1 MAVPL
6 DSSVSF
12 NKDLL
17 AGDNVDITPASTS
30 EAERKLRSSVLS
42 KINVSKVRDLTPK
55 KKFLFDS
62 LRKERV
68 ALQRLQKKYEKKSLS
83 LQELVDGLQGDSHK
97 LVAALAKTMTP
108 ASAQLL
114 ASQVGRSKRSPN
126 GFRWSTN
133 EKLLA
138 LRIFK
143 RSPKCY
149 VLLRSIFTLPCP
161 STLINLLNRVP
172 LCTGVNS
179 VIFESLARSVSK
191 YDVQDRVC
199 CLMFDEMQIRKHL
212 QYDSRLDRILGFED
226 LGGGAVQ
233 SRAVVA
239 NQALVFMAKGLRRKW
254 KQPVGYFF
262 NSGGANGQVL
272 SILLKEVLRA
282 CRDAGLRVI
291 ATVCD
296 MGSKNIAALKALGA
310 SYERPF
316 FTFDNQEVVTIYDPP
331 HLLKCARNMILDH
344 DVLLNVK
351 IGDDNPQVMTASWNH
366 IQKAV
371 ILQKDEP
378 YSTLHKVGGFHL
390 KPHGFLK
397 MKVSLAAQVMSNS
410 MAATLH
416 NMASEGTC

>member
-1 MAVPL
+1 MAVLL

-17 AGDNVDITPASTS
+17 AGDNVDITPSSTS
-30 EAERKLRSSVLS
+30 EAERKPRSSVLS
-42 KINVSKVRDLTPK
+42 KINVSKVRALTPK

-62 LRKERV
+62 LRKEGV
-68 ALQRLQKKYEKKSLS
+68 ALQRLQKKSFS
-83 LQELVDGLQGDSHK
+83 LQELVDGLQGDNHK
-97 LVAALAKTMTP
+97 LVAPLAKTMTP

-133 EKLLA
+133 AKLLA
-138 LRIFK
+138 LRLFK

-161 STLINLLNRVP
+161 STLINLVNRVP

-233 SRAVVA
+233 SSDVVA
-239 NQALVFMAKGLRRKW
+239 NQALVFMAKGLRRK
-254 KQPVGYFF
+254 F
-262 NSGGANGQVL
+262 
-272 SILLKEVLRA
+272 
-282 CRDAGLRVI
+282 
-291 ATVCD
+291 
-296 MGSKNIAALKALGA
+296 
-310 SYERPF
+310 
-316 FTFDNQEVVTIYDPP
+316 
-331 HLLKCARNMILDH
+331 
-344 DVLLNVK
+344 
-351 IGDDNPQVMTASWNH
+351 
-366 IQKAV
+366 
-371 ILQKDEP
+371 
-378 YSTLHKVGGFHL
+378 
-390 KPHGFLK
+390 
-397 MKVSLAAQVMSNS
+397 
-410 MAATLH
+410 
-416 NMASEGTC
+416 